1 MMTTKVKSYA
11 FMAFAM
17 TISLSMSM
25 SIPAAADDLK
35 DVLASAYNNSP
46 RLQAERARLRETDE
60 TYIQARSQSR
70 PTITLAGTAAGSAV
84 RTPQFSFLGP
94 EEEAA
99 ETITGT
105 PVQAQLEILQPIYQ
119 GGRLRAQRQQAL
131 SGIRAARET
140 LRSAEQTAL
149 LAAAIAYADV
159 LRDENITRIRRN
171 DVRVLAR
178 QQEAAQIT
186 FDVGQGTRTDIAQAD
201 SRLAAA
207 NIGLATADAQLEVSR
222 AAFRR
227 AVGRDPVD
235 LQPLPGVIVPHSVEE
250 AVAIALEKNPDLR
263 AAYYNQTAAE
273 YNIDIARASTK
284 PTVSL
289 SATAA
294 SQREQILGFG
304 QADALTITAQVSVP
318 LFSAGFNQSRI
329 RQASEIKTRL
339 GFEID
344 QAELE
349 VIEAVT
355 QFWAQMD
362 AAQSILV
369 SSEVQVEAAKLAFEG
384 VTLEQEVGTRTV
396 LDVLDAEQEV
406 LNAEINKLNAQ
417 RDLDVAIFQT
427 LAMMGTFTADSLS
440 LPVNDYDPNDNFEAV
455 RSDKLH
461 RLGQR
466 IAPSLA
472 SDTIFDANEET
483 SP

>member
-1 MMTTKVKSYA
+1 MWLRKVRTYPLLSL
-11 FMAFAM
+11 AM
-17 TISLSMSM
+17 LMILNSHAS
-25 SIPAAADDLK
+25 ADSLK
-35 DVLASAYNNSP
+35 DALASAYSNSP

-94 EEEAA
+94 VEEQT

-131 SGIRAARET
+131 SSILAAREN
-140 LRSAEQTAL
+140 LRSAEQNAL
-149 LAAAIAYADV
+149 LEAATAYADV
-159 LRDENITRIRRN
+159 IRDEAITRIRRN

-178 QQEAAQIT
+178 QREAAQIT
-186 FDVGQGTRTDIAQAD
+186 FDVGQGTRTDMAQAD
-201 SRLAAA
+201 SRLAAS
-207 NIGLATADAQLEVSR
+207 NIGLASADAQLEVSR

-227 AVGRDPVD
+227 AIGRAPVD
-235 LQPLPGVIVPHSVEE
+235 LQPIPSVVIPNSVEE
-250 AVAIALEKNPDLR
+250 AIGVSLEKNPDLR
-263 AAYYNQTAAE
+263 AAYHNRSAIGR
-273 YNIDIARASTK
+273 NIDIARSSTK
-284 PTVSL
+284 PSVSL

-304 QADALTITAQVSVP
+304 QADAFTITAQVSVP

-329 RQASEIKTRL
+329 RQATEVKTRL
-339 GFEID
+339 GYEIE

-349 VIEAVT
+349 IIEAVT
-355 QFWAQMD
+355 QLWAQFS
-362 AAQSILV
+362 AAQSILI
-369 SSEVQVEAAKLAFEG
+369 SSDVQVEAAKLAFEG
-384 VTLEQEVGTRTV
+384 VTLEQEVGTRTM

-406 LNAEINKLNAQ
+406 LNAEINHLNAQ
-417 RDLDVAIFQT
+417 RDLDVAIFQMLT
-427 LAMMGTFTADSLS
+427 MMGTFTAESLS
-440 LPVNDYDPNDNFEAV
+440 LTIDAYDPGKNLEIV

-466 IAPSLA
+466 VLPSFV
-472 SDTIFDANEET
+472 SDDIFEEHEGT

>member
-1 MMTTKVKSYA
+1 MWLRKVRTYPLLSLAMLMTLNGA
-11 FMAFAM
+11 
-17 TISLSMSM
+17 
-25 SIPAAADDLK
+25 AAADSLK

-94 EEEAA
+94 VEEQT

-119 GGRLRAQRQQAL
+119 GGRLRAQREQAL
-131 SGIRAARET
+131 SSILAAREN

-149 LAAAIAYADV
+149 LEAATAYADV
-159 LRDENITRIRRN
+159 IRDEAITRIRRN

-178 QQEAAQIT
+178 QREAAQIT
-186 FDVGQGTRTDIAQAD
+186 FDVGQGTRTDMAQAD

-207 NIGLATADAQLEVSR
+207 NIGLASGDAQLEVSR

-227 AVGRDPVD
+227 AVGRSPVD
-235 LQPLPGVIVPHSVEE
+235 LQPIPSVVIPNSIEE
-250 AVAIALEKNPDLR
+250 AIGIALEKNPDLR
-263 AAYYNQTAAE
+263 AAYHNRTAAGR
-273 YNIDIARASTK
+273 NIDIARSSTK
-284 PTVSL
+284 PSVSL

-304 QADALTITAQVSVP
+304 QADAFTITAQVSVP

-329 RQASEIKTRL
+329 RQATEVKTRL
-339 GFEID
+339 GYEIE

-349 VIEAVT
+349 IIEAVT
-355 QFWAQMD
+355 QLWAQFV
-362 AAQSILV
+362 AAKSILI
-369 SSEVQVEAAKLAFEG
+369 SSDVQVEAAKLAFEG

-396 LDVLDAEQEV
+396 LDVLDAEQEI
-406 LNAEINKLNAQ
+406 LNAQINHLNAQ
-417 RDLDVAIFQT
+417 RDLDVAIFQILT
-427 LAMMGTFTADSLS
+427 MMGTFTAESLS
-440 LPVNDYDPNDNFEAV
+440 LAIDVYDPDKNLETV

-466 IAPSLA
+466 VLPSFV
-472 SDTIFDANEET
+472 SDDVFED
-483 SP
+483 